1 MADLLGDSAVLLK
14 QDGFGHSSL
23 AEGSSCT
30 VNIINEY
37 FTNGTVSD
45 RLCV

>member
-23 AEGSSCT
+23 AEKSSCT

-37 FTNGTVSD
+37 FTNGTVSTK
-45 RLCV
+45 L